1 MRHSIRLLT
10 ALLASLALAACGD
23 DTPQASTGT
32 AGAAGDPASAGAA
45 GAGGD
50 GGAGGIGGTGGTG
63 GAEPD
68 PQPAKCSSDV
78 VTDDFSPGMMKVGD
92 GGYSVSLLE
101 SVPAPPAEGDNAW
114 TVRVLDPEGKTR
126 DGLTIDVYPFM
137 PDHGHGT
144 AVQAVVTP
152 TGSDGTYGIAPLDLF
167 MSGVWV
173 VRLKLIDPA
182 TSAELDVVR
191 YAFCIKK

>member
-1 MRHSIRLLT
+1 MRSSPRFLA
-10 ALLASLALAACGD
+10 ALLASLALVACGD

-32 AGAAGDPASAGAA
+32 GGAAGDPGSAGGGTGGAA
-45 GAGGD
+45 GDPGSAG
-50 GGAGGIGGTGGTG
+50 GGTG

-92 GGYSVSLLE
+92 GGYSVSLLD

-114 TVRVLDPEGKTR
+114 TVLVLDPEGNAR

-152 TGSDGTYGIAPLDLF
+152 TGSDGTYGIEPLNLF

-173 VRLKLIDPA
+173 VRLKLIDPE